1 MCVRVFQRC
10 GHTRHPKIRTH
21 THTHQTWVILA
32 AGAAH
37 ELFVLRLIF
46 RQECHDD
53 VDTTIFYEA
62 LVTTHEVRA
71 AAVGPCHERDL
82 VATDCLYMQLLQAVP
97 ILFYSIMLY

>member
-1 MCVRVFQRC
+1 MSVSSKDADTHVIQRY
-10 GHTRHPKIRTH
+10 GHTRQC
-21 THTHQTWVILA
+21 THQTWVILA

-53 VDTTIFYEA
+53 VDTTIFHEA